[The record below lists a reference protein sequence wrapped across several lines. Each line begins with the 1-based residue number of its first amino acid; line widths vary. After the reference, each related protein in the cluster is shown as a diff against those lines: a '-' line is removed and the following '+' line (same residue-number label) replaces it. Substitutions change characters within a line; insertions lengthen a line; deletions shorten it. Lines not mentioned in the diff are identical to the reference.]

1 MRSSPK
7 PKFHRTLAF
16 RLTLWYAGI
25 FTLISCLTFFSL
37 YLLIASMLQNRVD
50 RGLVQQ
56 VDQLISR
63 SAFNDIRVVQQMVT
77 VQAQAAGERKI
88 FIRLLYPTGV
98 VFSSSNMAY
107 WRSISVDRTA
117 VRELFLG
124 ADYVFRDVYLPGR
137 EESVRVIYGATSD
150 KIIVQIGQSVAADH
164 KILAAFRGHFLATM
178 TLLILIATGFGWFM
192 AKRATSGL
200 AAVMGTARRISKDDL
215 EYRVPVSGQGD
226 EIDQL
231 AYTFN
236 QMLDRIR
243 SLVHGMREM
252 SDNIAHDLKSPITH
266 IRGIAEITL
275 TNAQTQSEYEQMAA
289 ETIGACDR
297 LLDMIN
303 TMLAISESEAGVRR
317 LSYEVINLKQLIQ
330 EACELFTPLSE
341 DKEIT
346 LTWKIPADL
355 TLYADKRKV
364 QRILANLIDNA
375 IKYTNLGGKVI
386 LTAEPS
392 DPKSSHITIQ
402 IRDTGIGIAEKDRPF
417 IFDRFFRCDQSR
429 SEAGTGLGL
438 SLARAFARA
447 HNGDI
452 YVSSFLEKGSIF
464 RLILPV
470 GSAESK

>member
-1 MRSSPK
+1 MRSNPK

-37 YLLIASMLQNRVD
+37 YLLIESMLQKRVD
-50 RGLVQQ
+50 RSLIQR
-56 VDQLISR
+56 VDELLSR
-63 SAFNDIRVVQQMVT
+63 SEVYDIRVIQQLVT
-77 VQAQAAGERKI
+77 VQAQAAGERKS

-107 WRSISVDRTA
+107 WRSISVDRLA
-117 VRELFLG
+117 VQELFFG
-124 ADYVFRDVYLPGR
+124 ADYVFRDIYLPER
-137 EESVRVIYGATSD
+137 KESVRVIYGATSD
-150 KIIVQIGQSVAADH
+150 KIVLQIGQSVAADH
-164 KILAAFRGHFLATM
+164 RILEAFRRHFM
-178 TLLILIATGFGWFM
+178 GIMPLLILIAAGFGWFM

-200 AAVMGTARRISKDDL
+200 AAVIGTARRISKDDL
-215 EYRVPVSGQGD
+215 EDRVPVRGLGD

-243 SLVHGMREM
+243 TLVHGMREM

-275 TNAQTQSEYEQMAA
+275 TNAQTPSEYEQMAA
-289 ETIGACDR
+289 EAIGACDR

-303 TMLAISESEAGVRR
+303 TMLAISESEAGVGR
-317 LSYEVINLKQLIQ
+317 LNYEAVDLNQMIK
-330 EACELFTPLSE
+330 EACELFTPLCE
-341 DKEIT
+341 DKKIK
-346 LTWKIPADL
+346 LTWTIPADL
-355 TLYADKRKV
+355 ALYADKRKI

-375 IKYTNLGGKVI
+375 IKYTGIYGKVSI
-386 LTAEPS
+386 AAENPHQNS
-392 DPKSSHITIQ
+392 PHITIR
-402 IRDTGIGIAEKDRPF
+402 ISDTGIGISEKDRPF

-447 HNGDI
+447 HGGDI
-452 YVSSFLEKGSIF
+452 VVESSNEKGSVF
-464 RLILPV
+464 KLTLPIRSA
-470 GSAESK
+470 GST

>member
-1 MRSSPK
+1 
-7 PKFHRTLAF
+7 
-16 RLTLWYAGI
+16 
-25 FTLISCLTFFSL
+25 
-37 YLLIASMLQNRVD
+37 MLQNRVD
-50 RGLVQQ
+50 SGLIQQ
-56 VDQLISR
+56 VNQLISR
-63 SAFNDIRVVQQMVT
+63 SAFNDIRIIQQLVT

-107 WRSISVDRTA
+107 WRSISVDRSA
-117 VRELFLG
+117 VQELFLG
-124 ADYVFRDVYLPGR
+124 TDYVFRDVYLPGR
-137 EESVRVIYGATSD
+137 KEPVRVIYGATSD
-150 KIIVQIGQSVAADH
+150 KIIMQIGQSVAADH
-164 KILAAFRGHFLATM
+164 KILAAFRGHFMATM

-192 AKRATSGL
+192 AKRATKGL

-243 SLVHGMREM
+243 SLIHGMREM

-275 TNAQTQSEYEQMAA
+275 TNAQTKSEYEQMAA
-289 ETIGACDR
+289 EMIDACDR

-317 LSYEVINLKQLIQ
+317 LSYEIINLNQLIR

-346 LTWKIPADL
+346 LAWTIPVDL

-375 IKYTNLGGKVI
+375 IKYTDIGGEVT
-386 LTAEPS
+386 LSAEPMN
-392 DPKSSHITIQ
+392 PKTSHVTIK
-402 IRDTGIGIAEKDRPF
+402 ISDTGIGIAEKDRPF

-452 YVSSFLEKGSIF
+452 LVSSSQEKGSTF
-464 RLILPV
+464 TLTLPV
-470 GSAESK
+470 GSAELK

>member
-1 MRSSPK
+1 
-7 PKFHRTLAF
+7 
-16 RLTLWYAGI
+16 
-25 FTLISCLTFFSL
+25 
-37 YLLIASMLQNRVD
+37 MLQKRVD

-63 SAFNDIRVVQQMVT
+63 SAFNNDIRMVQQVVT

-107 WRSISVDRTA
+107 WRSINVDRSA

-124 ADYVFRDVYLPGR
+124 VDYVFRDVYLTGR
-137 EESVRVIYGATSD
+137 KESVRVIYGATSD

-164 KILAAFRGHFLATM
+164 KILAAFRGHFLGTM

-215 EYRVPVSGQGD
+215 EDRVPVSGQGD

-275 TNAQTQSEYEQMAA
+275 TNAQTQSEYEHMAA
-289 ETIGACDR
+289 ETIDACDR

-317 LSYEVINLKQLIQ
+317 LSYELINLNQLIQ
-330 EACELFTPLSE
+330 EACELFTPLFE

-346 LTWKIPADL
+346 LTWNIPADL

-375 IKYTNLGGKVI
+375 IKYTNLGGKVT
-386 LTAEPS
+386 LSAES
-392 DPKSSHITIQ
+392 GNQKSSHVTIQ
-402 IRDTGIGIAEKDRPF
+402 ISDTGIGIAKKDQSF

-429 SEAGTGLGL
+429 SKSGTGLGL

-447 HNGDI
+447 HKGDI
-452 YVSSFLEKGSIF
+452 SVSSDLEKGSTF
-464 RLILPV
+464 RLTLPV